1 MMHIREI
8 FRNRE
13 SYLGKEVT
21 LTGWIRSNRDQKQFG
36 FINLHDGTTFETIQ
50 VVYEDSLPTF
60 EQTRKIL
67 TGTSVEVVGILEET
81 PSGKQPF
88 EIKAKSIS
96 VIGSCDETYPIQPK
110 RHTVEFLRKN
120 AHLRPRTNLF
130 YATFKVRSLVAHAI
144 HDFFRQREFIYVH
157 TPIITGNDAEGAGE
171 MFRVTTMDPAAIPM
185 TSKNE
190 VDFNEDFFGKKTG
203 LTVSGQLEA
212 ETFAMA
218 FRDVYTFGPTF
229 RSENSNTTRHAAEFW
244 MVEPEIAFADLND
257 NMNLAENMIK
267 HVVNYVIEA
276 APDEMKFLNSFVD
289 KGLLERL
296 ENVSKSNFKRV
307 TYTEAITILEE
318 ASKTAKFENEV
329 YWGVD
334 LATEHERYLVE
345 KVFSGPI
352 FLTDYPEEIKAF
364 YMRMNDDN
372 KTVAACDLLVPGIGE
387 LIGGSQREERMDIL
401 EQRMKKMGVDR
412 NELQWYL
419 DLRRY
424 GSVKHA
430 GFGIGFERLVMYMTG
445 VENIRDVIP
454 FPRTPR
460 NADF

>member
-289 KGLLERL
+289 KGLLARL